1 MFNKFIVALII
12 GSSLIGPFAAE
23 AAIKKKPVPIQNQ
36 DFKAGD
42 VIAVEMNILGKK
54 TIVLVYVHSN
64 GTADYMHNGKLYP
77 FSLATL
83 DSFVWAYYIKK

>member
-1 MFNKFIVALII
+1 MLNKFIVGLII
-12 GSSLIGPFAAE
+12 GSSFVSSFVAA
-23 AAIKKKPVPIQNQ
+23 APIRKKQISIQNQ

-42 VIAVEMNILGKK
+42 VIAVEMNIIGKK

>member
-1 MFNKFIVALII
+1 MLNKFIVGLII
-12 GSSLIGPFAAE
+12 GSSFVGSFVAA
-23 AAIKKKPVPIQNQ
+23 APIKKKQISIQNH

-83 DSFVWAYYIKK
+83 DSFVWAYYIKN